1 MANFDYPAGT
11 PLGTVPSNYVL
22 PSVDWQTN
30 IQQVF
35 KAPNFEDGSTHAPSA
50 FVTVGGSGFELTGTG
65 HSLAA
70 SARLNVES
78 TAELRLKNGALLKAD
93 GSVGDIRLE
102 VLSNV
107 ATLTAQSASVV
118 NLDGTTAVK
127 GDVAFK
133 STGPATLAFETGVTA
148 TWASG
153 STAVHASGSTTTF
166 GGTTNV
172 SSTGTVTFQNS
183 SNLASGATAFAQWS
197 GTWWFSGDCVF
208 VGGTW
213 PKLAGDRS
221 WSRHS
226 FDIALTTHNNGDT
239 NGSPT
244 DPDMW
249 VETSNIGNTPMLRT
263 RAAAGT
269 GEYSIIE
276 FRELPAGGEV
286 TDIEVISIGVGMAVN
301 AVPTYRF
308 IRWQTGDAN
317 YEALSSVT
325 TDVHTTGNFTSFNDT
340 TTITPTATT
349 TIDKSYRYGLLI
361 THPYGTPSAYGFF
374 YDVVISGTADSI
386 QV

>member
-183 SNLASGATAFAQWS
+183 SNLTSGASAFAQWS
-197 GTWWFSGDCVF
+197 GTWWFAGECVF

-213 PKLAGDRS
+213 PKLAGDRD
-221 WSRHS
+221 WTRHS
-226 FDIALTTHNNGDT
+226 FDIALTTYNAGDT
-239 NGSPT
+239 TGPSSPDT
-244 DPDMW
+244 W
-249 VETSNIGNTPMLRT
+249 VETSDLAASPAIRT
-263 RAAAGT
+263 ASATTSAH
-269 GEYSIIE
+269 YCIIE
-276 FRELPAGGEV
+276 FRDLPEGGDLAEV
-286 TDIEVISIGVGMAVN
+286 EIITKGEGASVTTLPKYLLV
-301 AVPTYRF
+301 
-308 IRWQTGDAN
+308 RWQTG
-317 YEALSSVT
+317 ETSTSSLSLLT
-325 TDVHTTGNFTSFNDT
+325 TDAHTTGNFTAIVET
-340 TTITPTATT
+340 TTVTPVSTVTV
-349 TIDKSYRYGLLI
+349 DRSYRYGVKI
-361 THPYGTPSAYGFF
+361 FHPYDAGGCYMRV
-374 YDVVISGTADSI
+374 YDVVARGTADSI
-386 QV
+386 RV